1 MAVKSPPPSFPATL
15 TTSFGPAVT
24 RGPPAEGALTPTSPE
39 PVTAAASKPVQGEE
53 GGQQLSSRHKSLSV
67 SRNPLP
73 VLSPQSASIF
83 APSPLTSA
91 HPPPEFL
98 WTGIWTAP
106 PSARLPLGPPIRR
119 RENCQTSRQSVNFKL
134 HCTPT
139 NLDPYREALAERFP
153 LRLAVRRDVRH
164 GGGGGGGSD
173 GDGAV
178 GDVLAGRPVY
188 LGVGRLDG
196 RREGFHAVDALGGI
210 GQARLGADARPRAGA
225 PVHVGILRRFGA
237 ALSRDGDEGFGRRG
251 PRRDRGRRLL
261 VGGDA

>member
-1 MAVKSPPPSFPATL
+1 M
-15 TTSFGPAVT
+15 
-24 RGPPAEGALTPTSPE
+24 
-39 PVTAAASKPVQGEE
+39 
-53 GGQQLSSRHKSLSV
+53 
-67 SRNPLP
+67 
-73 VLSPQSASIF
+73 
-83 APSPLTSA
+83 
-91 HPPPEFL
+91 
-98 WTGIWTAP
+98 
-106 PSARLPLGPPIRR
+106 
-119 RENCQTSRQSVNFKL
+119 
-134 HCTPT
+134 
-139 NLDPYREALAERFP
+139 
-153 LRLAVRRDVRH
+153 RH

-196 RREGFHAVDALGGI
+196 RREGFHAVDAFSGI
-210 GQARLGADARPRAGA
+210 GQARLGADPCPRAGA

>member
-1 MAVKSPPPSFPATL
+1 MAVKSPPPTFPATL
-15 TTSFGPAVT
+15 TTSFGPAVA

-39 PVTAAASKPVQGEE
+39 PGTAAAGKPVQ
-53 GGQQLSSRHKSLSV
+53 GGQQLSSPHKSLSV
-67 SRNPLP
+67 SRHPLP
-73 VLSPQSASIF
+73 VLSPQSASVFSF
-83 APSPLTSA
+83 APSPLTIA

-106 PSARLPLGPPIRR
+106 PLALLPPGPPVGRR
-119 RENCQTSRQSVNFKL
+119 KTVKL
-134 HCTPT
+134 LAAASISSPHCAST

-164 GGGGGGGSD
+164 GRGGGGD
-173 GDGAV
+173 GYGAV
-178 GDVLAGRPVY
+178 GDVLAGRPVH
-188 LGVGRLDG
+188 LSVGRLDG
-196 RREGFHAVDALGGI
+196 RREGFHAVDAFGGI

-237 ALSRDGDEGFGRRG
+237 ALGRDGDERFRRRG

>member
-1 MAVKSPPPSFPATL
+1 M
-15 TTSFGPAVT
+15 
-24 RGPPAEGALTPTSPE
+24 
-39 PVTAAASKPVQGEE
+39 
-53 GGQQLSSRHKSLSV
+53 
-67 SRNPLP
+67 
-73 VLSPQSASIF
+73 
-83 APSPLTSA
+83 
-91 HPPPEFL
+91 
-98 WTGIWTAP
+98 
-106 PSARLPLGPPIRR
+106 
-119 RENCQTSRQSVNFKL
+119 
-134 HCTPT
+134 
-139 NLDPYREALAERFP
+139 
-153 LRLAVRRDVRH
+153 RH

-196 RREGFHAVDALGGI
+196 RREGFHAVDALSGI